1 MFADVYEST
10 VWLWPCQRWTYP
22 VQRSRPWNSKRVTLF
37 TLSIRR
43 IQTGGKERW
52 TTPAQTSQDSSLL
65 QNFRNGTI
73 WPFSMFYDRLT
84 LFEITGVHVRS
95 PCLSQVKRFISFRRV
110 ASKSKSTREAGQSCS
125 PFGKK
130 KKCKDKYLAKHSS
143 SKYLFSMILY
153 HMQCIFSL
161 RKSSNNSLL
170 ENLLFLWLSGRAL
183 R

>member
-1 MFADVYEST
+1 
-10 VWLWPCQRWTYP
+10 
-22 VQRSRPWNSKRVTLF
+22 
-37 TLSIRR
+37 
-43 IQTGGKERW
+43 
-52 TTPAQTSQDSSLL
+52 
-65 QNFRNGTI
+65 
-73 WPFSMFYDRLT
+73 MFYDRLT

-161 RKSSNNSLL
+161 RKSSNNNIFWKIFCSCDSVVEHCVNSAKGYGFDSQGTHILTK
-170 ENLLFLWLSGRAL
+170 NV
-183 R
+183 